1 MDSLV
6 LKKKTDLRAV
16 FYYQTKVKVTFEED
30 GDVLLPAGIYTFAV
44 KSQRDVNAPL
54 LAMATVTLQV
64 ESSSVSAE
72 LNFGTESVLAY
83 TNSKKY
89 GAWLEIS
96 TADTVVFQQICMV
109 FPRVHDESTPAPTP
123 VTIYYTAAEVDALLA
138 ALPAPTVTSVNG
150 KAGAV
155 VLDAGDV
162 GAVADSGRLIEALT
176 ASAGV
181 VTVPAAEDK
190 VYTCALTGGEEIAL
204 SAPAAGRM
212 TTVELHFAMPSTAV
226 SFTFRDTILWS
237 NSAELF
243 SSSAAAPDFSEGG
256 VEYAVIL
263 RHDGTAWLGNL
274 AYTKEL

>member
-1 MDSLV
+1 MEISAKTEKISLFYGTSETIRFQPETIDNRATYTLAVKEVRNPGAPAMV
-6 LKKKTDLRAV
+6 LSTGAVSGQWVIFEISTFTVAFRAV
-16 FYYQTKVKVTFEED
+16 SLRS
-30 GDVLLPAGIYTFAV
+30 G
-44 KSQRDVNAPL
+44 R
-54 LAMATVTLQV
+54 
-64 ESSSVSAE
+64 
-72 LNFGTESVLAY
+72 
-83 TNSKKY
+83 
-89 GAWLEIS
+89 AWLEIH
-96 TADTVVFQQICMV
+96 TEDKVLLQREIAAL
-109 FPRVHDESTPAPTP
+109 PRTDVDGDPAPIP
-123 VTIYYTAAEVDALLA
+123 VKDYYPQEEVDALLA
-138 ALPAPTVTSVNG
+138 GISEVE
-150 KAGAV
+150 
-155 VLDAGDV
+155 LDAEDV
-162 GAVADSGRLIEALT
+162 GALSATGRKIEALT

-226 SFTFRDTILWS
+226 SFTFRDSILWK